1 MRAIAPPSPASLA
14 LGPARAAKDLGVTLG
29 YLLHELPPLVQDLR
43 QLVNELTAAAAPGGE
58 LRRLLGATAE
68 LAAARA
74 ARERAEAG

>member
-1 MRAIAPPSPASLA
+1 MPA
-14 LGPARAAKDLGVTLG
+14 VTPRG
-29 YLLHELPPLVQDLR
+29 GASHELPPLVQDLR

-74 ARERAEAG
+74 QRERAAS